1 MIDKDLLRL
10 LGGNKKYIAF
20 CVGLMVLG
28 LFANVG
34 ITASLCWAIALAARY
49 NGGAG
54 VFLAPAVCACIGL
67 AVRYATTRLVGDL
80 KDTLGRSVKK
90 DLRERVYNKIV
101 RLGVRSTDDMS
112 MA

>member
-34 ITASLCWAIALAARY
+34 ITASLCWAIALAVRY

-54 VFLAPAVCACIGL
+54 VFWH
-67 AVRYATTRLVGDL
+67 R
-80 KDTLGRSVKK
+80 RSVLVS
-90 DLRERVYNKIV
+90 DWRFAMPPLALSEI
-101 RLGVRSTDDMS
+101 
-112 MA
+112 

>member
-34 ITASLCWAIALAARY
+34 ITALLTCR
-49 NGGAG
+49 
-54 VFLAPAVCACIGL
+54 
-67 AVRYATTRLVGDL
+67 TT
-80 KDTLGRSVKK
+80 
-90 DLRERVYNKIV
+90 
-101 RLGVRSTDDMS
+101 
-112 MA
+112 A